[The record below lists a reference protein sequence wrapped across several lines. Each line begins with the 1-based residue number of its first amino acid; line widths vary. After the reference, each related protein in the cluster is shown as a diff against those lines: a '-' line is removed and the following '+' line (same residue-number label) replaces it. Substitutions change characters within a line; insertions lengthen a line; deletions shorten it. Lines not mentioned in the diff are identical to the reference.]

1 MKFGRIE
8 TPDGRQLEA
17 RFEDGAATAAG
28 GSWALE
34 ELRILPPVVPSKL
47 IYVGMNYTEH
57 AEELGADLPA
67 EPLLFFKPPSAMI
80 GPGDPIVYP
89 RGSQRL
95 DYEGELV
102 VVIGEACRDVEEAR
116 ALDVVAGYTIGN
128 DVTARDWQRPDTQW
142 TKAKAWDTFAPLGP
156 WVHTDLDASDVV
168 VRTLLNGEVR
178 QESSTAKLHFGIP
191 ELIAFASRLMTLLP
205 GDIIATGTPVGIGA
219 MQPGDVVEVQV
230 EGIGSLRNPVIAA
243 PAAQ

>member
-1 MKFGRIE
+1 MRFGRIE

-17 RFEDGAATAAG
+17 RFEDGTATADG
-28 GSWALE
+28 GTWGLD

-57 AEELGADLPA
+57 AEELGADLPS
-67 EPLLFFKPPSAMI
+67 EPLLFFKPPSALI

-89 RGSQRL
+89 PGSQRL
-95 DYEGELV
+95 DYEGELA
-102 VVIGEACRDVEEAR
+102 VVIGDACRGVEEAR
-116 ALDVVAGYTIGN
+116 ALDVVAGYTIAN
-128 DVTARDWQRPDTQW
+128 DVTARDWQRPDNQW

-156 WVHTDLDASDVV
+156 WVETELDASDVV
-168 VRTLLNGEVR
+168 LRTVLNGKVR

-219 MQPGDVVEVQV
+219 MQPGDEVEVQV
-230 EGIGSLRNPVIAA
+230 DGIGSLRNPVIAEHTA
-243 PAAQ
+243 R